1 MTFNELIQLEG
12 TVLEKVK
19 TAHLFRQGD
28 VNQSLYFLQSG
39 LLKAYYTSLDGK
51 EFIKSFVMPGDT
63 IGSLTSAYAKEA
75 CSFSL
80 MCLEPSVLMVIPFA
94 KIREYCAKDAELA
107 QHMIEFLLQFS
118 MKKEK
123 REYQLLCLSAE
134 DRYSLLLK
142 ESSELM
148 QQVTQN
154 DLARYLGVTPVG
166 LSRIKN
172 RVLKA

>member
-12 TVLEKVK
+12 LVVEKAK
-19 TAHLFRQGD
+19 TEPVFRQGD
-28 VNQSLYFLQSG
+28 NNQSLYFLQSG
-39 LLKAYYTSLDGK
+39 LLKAYYTCVDGK

-63 IGSLTSAYAKEA
+63 IGSLTSVHAKER

-80 MCLEPSVLMVIPFA
+80 MCLEPSSLIEIPFV
-94 KIREYCAKDAELA
+94 KIREHCAKDPELA

-123 REYQLLCLSAE
+123 REFQLLCLSAK
-134 DRYSLLLK
+134 DRYTLLLE
-142 ESSELM
+142 ESPQLL